1 MIFALKGKTVTLHEM
16 VQVGTDDFN
25 HPIMRE
31 EPTEV
36 ENVLI
41 EPASNEAILSEI
53 QMTGKHVVYILHIPK
68 GDTHNWKDAIVDFY
82 GQSWKTFGD
91 CLIYDEDLTP
101 LSWNKK
107 VKVER
112 YE

>member
-1 MIFALKGKTVTLHEM
+1 MISAIKGRTVVLHEM
-16 VQVGTDDFN
+16 TQTGVDDFN
-25 HPIMRE
+25 HPIMIE
-31 EPTEV
+31 SLVEV

-41 EPASNEAILSEI
+41 EPASNDAILSEI
-53 QMTGKHVVYILHIPK
+53 QMTGKRVAYILHIPK
-68 GDTHNWKDAIVDFY
+68 GDTHNWKDAVVDFY

-107 VKVER
+107 VKVES